1 MDENFDCT
9 QFFSFDTNL
18 SLKEIL
24 LLSDLKNYEFLILKS
39 DDIREVKKRYLEKYM
54 SSYLIELKN
63 DNFIGD
69 LQDWSNFESPPIIVE
84 FFSDISEK
92 IAKNINITNYSI
104 ILCKFAQENVT
115 EDKVLE
121 IKSNEILPALYNMS
135 KFSYDLWMDNLILK
149 IQQEL

>member
-39 DDIREVKKRYLEKYM
+39 DDISEVKKRYLEKYM

-69 LQDWSNFESPPIIVE
+69 LQDWSNFESPPIIAD

-92 IAKNINITNYSI
+92 SEEY
-104 ILCKFAQENVT
+104 
-115 EDKVLE
+115 
-121 IKSNEILPALYNMS
+121 
-135 KFSYDLWMDNLILK
+135 
-149 IQQEL
+149 

>member
-1 MDENFDCT
+1 MHT
-9 QFFSFDTNL
+9 VFSFDTNL
-18 SLKEIL
+18 SLKEILL

-92 IAKNINITNYSI
+92 IAKNIN
-104 ILCKFAQENVT
+104 
-115 EDKVLE
+115 
-121 IKSNEILPALYNMS
+121 
-135 KFSYDLWMDNLILK
+135 
-149 IQQEL
+149 

>member
-1 MDENFDCT
+1 MHT
-9 QFFSFDTNL
+9 VFSFDTNL

-39 DDIREVKKRYLEKYM
+39 DDISEVKKRYLEKYM

-69 LQDWSNFESPPIIVE
+69 LQDWSNFESPPIIAD
-84 FFSDISEK
+84 FFLIFQK
-92 IAKNINITNYSI
+92 KVKNINITNYSI

-149 IQQEL
+149 IQLEL

>member
-1 MDENFDCT
+1 
-9 QFFSFDTNL
+9 
-18 SLKEIL
+18 
-24 LLSDLKNYEFLILKS
+24 
-39 DDIREVKKRYLEKYM
+39 KYM

-135 KFSYDLWMDNLILK
+135 KFSYDL
-149 IQQEL
+149 